1 MGPKKQHGGRE
12 KGKPHLEL
20 SQVKMKMTLEVN
32 LDNDVNNSIQSLERI
47 ASGKGGNKAS
57 SLSASDILIK
67 KKKDGKG

>member
-1 MGPKKQHGGRE
+1 
-12 KGKPHLEL
+12 
-20 SQVKMKMTLEVN
+20 MKMTLEVN